1 MQTTTPKQGKRTYRK
16 KRILTQD
23 ELWKIIIPLLWV
35 DFIHYFLPE
44 WVDEI
49 DFSRKPEFLDK
60 ELKRLMPRGK
70 SKNRAVDILM
80 RVYMKNG
87 SRKSFLL
94 HVEVQAYYELL
105 FPSRV
110 FQYFYRIKDYLQE
123 PIETLVIM
131 IDEDPNYRPNEYFEQ
146 YGQTSVHF
154 KYPMF
159 KLLDNPPP
167 YPDNNIF
174 SLVLEVTW
182 YALEQNMLKNDD
194 DLEKLKFRLLK
205 QLVTKKVEKEKIYAI
220 FEFINI
226 YLPFVNP
233 EKEPI
238 FVERIDKLIN
248 NDTIMEALT
257 IHQFIEKKL
266 RAEADKRV
274 KRAEYR
280 AYKKA
285 FEKASVIAN
294 DAANERVAKA
304 SVMAK
309 LEGKLEGKLEVE
321 SLLKI
326 EQQKTIRNL
335 HAKGFSVEDIADVV
349 MKPME
354 FVLEALEN

>member
-1 MQTTTPKQGKRTYRK
+1 MQTTTIKRNKRIYRK

-23 ELWKIIIPLLWV
+23 ELWKIIIPLLWE

-44 WVDEI
+44 WVDQI

-70 SKNRAVDILM
+70 SKNRSVDILM
-80 RVYMKNG
+80 RVYLKNG
-87 SRKSFLL
+87 SRKSFLF

-131 IDEDPNYRPNEYFEQ
+131 IDDDPNYRPCEYFEQ

-154 KYPMF
+154 KYRMF

-167 YPDNNIF
+167 YLENNIF
-174 SLVLEVTW
+174 SIVLEVTW
-182 YALEQNMLKNDD
+182 FALEQNMLKNDD

-226 YLPFVNP
+226 YLPFVNS

-280 AYKKA
+280 ANKR
-285 FEKASVIAN
+285 V
-294 DAANERVAKA
+294 NEAIIE
-304 SVMAK
+304 AK
-309 LEGKLEGKLEVE
+309 LEAKLEAEN
-321 SLLKI
+321 LLKI

-335 HAKGFSVEDIADVV
+335 YTKGFSVDDIAEVV
-349 MKPME
+349 MKPIT

>member
-1 MQTTTPKQGKRTYRK
+1 MTNHTCRKQQQSEQKGAYQK
-16 KRILTQD
+16 KPLLSQD
-23 ELWKIIIPLLWV
+23 ELWKIIIPLLWI
-35 DFIHYFLPE
+35 DFTHYFLPE
-44 WVDEI
+44 WVDQI

-80 RVYMKNG
+80 RVYLKDG

-110 FQYFYRIKDYLQE
+110 FHYFYRIKDYLQE

-131 IDEDPNYRPNEYFEQ
+131 IDDDPNYRPNEYFEQ

-154 KYPMF
+154 KYRMF

-167 YPDNNIF
+167 YPENNIF

-182 YALEQNMLKNDD
+182 YAFEQNMLKSDD

-280 AYKKA
+280 ANKK
-285 FEKASVIAN
+285 
-294 DAANERVAKA
+294 ANERVANA
-304 SVMAK
+304 AVMAK

-326 EQQKTIRNL
+326 EQQKTVRNL
-335 HAKGFSVEDIADVV
+335 HAKGFSVEDISDVM